1 MEMTEL
7 IESLVTLM
15 NVQSRY
21 NKAVEEFDGYSWDW
35 YGRDMIEELD
45 NAKTNAKDSMDKY
58 IDERVDAKIE
68 EYHVKD
74 ISIEL

>member
-1 MEMTEL
+1 MEITEL

-21 NKAVEEFDGYSWDW
+21 NKAVEEFDGYSWDY
-35 YGRDMIEELD
+35 YGRNMIDELD
-45 NAKTNAKDSMDKY
+45 NAKKDAKDSMDKY

-68 EYHVKD
+68 LILDRRDLNH
-74 ISIEL
+74 